1 MTSSVDNP
9 DVVPHECG
17 GDFLAVDFGNTCL
30 KATLLHGND
39 AETGLFSPDDTDG
52 LLAWLEMHPADS
64 GAMVSVRH
72 TDARLV
78 ETLRQALNGEFLLVT
93 HHTPLPV
100 KVCYDTPSSLGLDRV
115 VAVCGAKALFPGR
128 DCVVVDAGTAMTI
141 DALAAGASPEE
152 DRFAGGS
159 ISPGL
164 RMRLQAMHEYT
175 DRLPLIAPP
184 YGKCPQRWSV
194 STRDALLAGA
204 LGGMADQVI
213 SSRMKPDDAETLI
226 VLTGGDAGVLAEAI
240 AGRADDDMMRRVRVV
255 PELVARG
262 LKFIYSL

>member
-1 MTSSVDNP
+1 MTSSADNSAVTP
-9 DVVPHECG
+9 LDG
-17 GDFLAVDFGNTCL
+17 AGDFLAVDFGNTYL
-30 KATLLHGND
+30 KATLLRGND
-39 AETGLFSPDDTDG
+39 AETGLFSPDDTDS
-52 LLAWLEMHPADS
+52 LLAWLETHPADC

-78 ETLRQALNGEFLLVT
+78 ETLRQALHGEFLLVT

-100 KVCYDTPSSLGLDRV
+100 KVSYDTPASLGLDRL

-141 DALAAGASPEE
+141 DSLMAGKSSEE

-175 DRLPLIAPP
+175 DRLPLIVPP
-184 YGKCPQRWSV
+184 YGKCPQRWAC
-194 STRDALLAGA
+194 STGDALLAGA
-204 LGGMADQVI
+204 LGGMADQVLC
-213 SSRMKPDDAETLI
+213 SRMRPDDAETLI
-226 VLTGGDAGVLAEAI
+226 VLTGGDADVLEEAI
-240 AGRADDDMMRRVRVV
+240 AGRADDDTLQRVRVV
-255 PELVARG
+255 TDLVARG
-262 LKFIYSL
+262 LQLIYMI

>member
-1 MTSSVDNP
+1 MTSSADNP
-9 DVVPHECG
+9 GVAQHEG
-17 GDFLAVDFGNTCL
+17 AGDFLAVDFGNTCL

-39 AETGLFSPDDTDG
+39 AKTGLFSPDDTDS
-52 LLAWLEMHPADS
+52 LLAWLERHPAES

-78 ETLRQALNGEFLLVT
+78 ETLRQALNGEFMLVT
-93 HHTPLPV
+93 HRTPLPV
-100 KVCYDTPSSLGLDRV
+100 KVCYDTVASLGLDRV

-141 DALAAGASPEE
+141 DALAAGGSSEE
-152 DRFAGGS
+152 DRFVGGS

-164 RMRLQAMHEYT
+164 RMRLLAMHEYT

-184 YGKCPQRWSV
+184 YGECPQRWAAN
-194 STRDALLAGA
+194 TRDALLSGA

-213 SSRMKPDDAETLI
+213 CSRMKPDDADTLI
-226 VLTGGDAGVLAEAI
+226 VLTGGDAGVLAEAL
-240 AGRADDDMMRRVRVV
+240 AGRAYDDTLRRVRVI